1 MIYHLTFTVFHIL
14 MLNNVIKAY
23 SDWDGAI
30 VGIDVFNDDSAYMLK
45 PQEMVQDSTSNKETH
60 SSTSVTLK
68 DLQKRP
74 LSPSPTQ
81 FIRLIAVAMASLSL
95 TPLIF
100 RTIFSSQ
107 SVTTLTMYR

>member
-1 MIYHLTFTVFHIL
+1 

-45 PQEMVQDSTSNKETH
+45 PQEMVQDSISNKETH

-74 LSPSPTQ
+74 LGPSPPP
-81 FIRLIAVAMASLSL
+81 FIRIIAVAMASLSL
-95 TPLIF
+95 TPYPLM
-100 RTIFSSQ
+100 TVFSSQ